1 MSDNNKF
8 ANSNIHNKQYDD
20 LLERYGDEHGNIDFN
35 KVDYESLS
43 YDDYV
48 ELSHYWSTINYYE
61 PKPENL
67 KVSYIKRLYAWQ
79 EQAEKLDGEA
89 PSHRR
94 FNLTLHVP
102 QLAAAFKK
110 SVRKGEVSKDTLLTI
125 YRVVAQKLLQDP
137 TTSDEDI
144 KAMHSV
150 IRSRVSEVYDRR
162 LAERRRRIKWCI
174 KWGEIINEVFKW
186 YKL

>member
-20 LLERYGDEHGNIDFN
+20 LLERYGDEYGEIDFDTI
-35 KVDYESLS
+35 DYDALS

-48 ELSHYWSTINYYE
+48 ELSYYWSTINYYK
-61 PKPENL
+61 PKPEHL

-79 EQAEKLDGEA
+79 EQVEKLEDDV
-89 PSHRR
+89 PKHRR
-94 FNLTLHVP
+94 FNLTLQVP
-102 QLAAAFKK
+102 QLTAAFKK
-110 SVRKGEVSKDTLLTI
+110 SVRRGEVSKDNLLTI
-125 YRVVAQKLLQDP
+125 YRVVAQKLLSDP
-137 TTSDEDI
+137 SITDEDI

-162 LAERRRRIKWCI
+162 LAERRRRTK
-174 KWGEIINEVFKW
+174 
-186 YKL
+186 

>member
-20 LLERYGDEHGNIDFN
+20 LLERYGNEHGEIDF
-35 KVDYESLS
+35 DTLEYDLLP

-48 ELSHYWSTINYYE
+48 ELSHYWSTINYYK

-67 KVSYIKRLYAWQ
+67 KVSYINRKFKWD
-79 EQAEKLDGEA
+79 ETIEKLEDDV
-89 PSHRR
+89 PKHRR

-102 QLAAAFKK
+102 QLTTAFKK

-125 YRVVAQKLLQDP
+125 YRVVAQKLLSDP
-137 TTSDEDI
+137 SITDEEI

-162 LAERRRRIKWCI
+162 LAERRRRTK
-174 KWGEIINEVFKW
+174 
-186 YKL
+186 

>member
-8 ANSNIHNKQYDD
+8 ANSNIHNKQYDS
-20 LLERYGDEHGNIDFN
+20 LLERYGDEYGEIDFDT
-35 KVDYESLS
+35 VDYESLP

-48 ELSHYWSTINYYE
+48 ELSHYWSSINYYQ
-61 PKPENL
+61 PKPEHL
-67 KVSYIKRLYAWQ
+67 KVDYIKRLFKWDEAI
-79 EQAEKLDGEA
+79 EKLEDDS

-102 QLAAAFKK
+102 QLTNAFKK
-110 SVRKGEVSKDTLLTI
+110 SVRKNEVPKDTLLTI
-125 YRVVAQKLLQDP
+125 YRIVSMKLLADP
-137 TTSDEDI
+137 SITDEDI

-162 LAERRRRIKWCI
+162 LAERRRRAK
-174 KWGEIINEVFKW
+174 
-186 YKL
+186 

>member
-20 LLERYGDEHGNIDFN
+20 LLERYGDECGEIDFDTI
-35 KVDYESLS
+35 DYDALS

-48 ELSHYWSTINYYE
+48 ELSHFWSTIHYYQ
-61 PKPENL
+61 PKPEHL
-67 KVSYIKRLYAWQ
+67 KIDNIKRKFKWDEAI
-79 EQAEKLDGEA
+79 EKLEDDV
-89 PSHRR
+89 PKHRR

-102 QLAAAFKK
+102 QLTIAFKK
-110 SVRKGEVSKDTLLTI
+110 SVRKGEVSKDNLLTI

-137 TTSDEDI
+137 STTDDEI

-150 IRSRVSEVYDRR
+150 IRQRVSDVYDRR
-162 LAERRRRIKWCI
+162 LAKRRRMTK
-174 KWGEIINEVFKW
+174 
-186 YKL
+186 